1 MSTYP
6 LYEHNG
12 LVTLAT
18 EDFVLLRNP
27 AEKSAPQLT
36 PSVIS
41 HYNEGHQ
48 LYVVDSVYS
57 GTGRS
62 SELDVYQK
70 LIKPLF
76 EELGIDHK
84 YVSTASADSISEFGK
99 SLAGS
104 ACTVLF
110 ISGDTSVNEFVNS
123 LLETNE
129 GTINVGIIPLGTGN
143 SIALSLGIT
152 NVFVALQRF
161 FHSVETRNP
170 VPLYTYEAAFPRGAY
185 FIHQN
190 VKTHAIETPV
200 RFVVVLSW
208 AFHAALVADSDT
220 PELRKHGVSR
230 FRMAAENNLKLNT
243 FYSGSCSVGSETYNG
258 PFAYWLV
265 TATSRF
271 EEKFLILPKGNIL
284 DPDLYLVLFGA
295 QEDNSGKYIMD
306 VMQQVYLEGSH
317 VTNPSVA
324 YKQIGAHTEL
334 RLSLDSPD
342 QRLCLDGAIV
352 KVPQPGSISVRVAG
366 HEKGKW
372 KLYIIT

>member
-1 MSTYP
+1 MYP
-6 LYEHNG
+6 LYKYNDKVVLAKDDYL
-12 LVTLAT
+12 LVRDLA
-18 EDFVLLRNP
+18 ESSVFR
-27 AEKSAPQLT
+27 LT
-36 PSVIS
+36 PSIIS

-48 LYVVDSVYS
+48 LYIVDSVYS

-62 SELDVYQK
+62 NELDVYQK

-76 EELGIDHK
+76 LELGIDHK
-84 YVSTASADSISEFGK
+84 YVSTSSADTISEF
-99 SLAGS
+99 AGS
-104 ACTVLF
+104 LNGSVCTVLF
-110 ISGDTSVNEFVNS
+110 ISGDTSVNEFINS
-123 LLETNE
+123 LLETKE
-129 GTINVGIIPLGTGN
+129 GTVNVGIIPLGTGN

-152 NVFVALQRF
+152 NVFVALERF
-161 FHSVETRNP
+161 FQSIELKKT
-170 VPLYTYEAAFPRGAY
+170 VPFYTYEASFPRGSY

-190 VKTHAIETPV
+190 VKTHTIENPV
-200 RFVVVLSW
+200 RFLVVLSW

-243 FYSGSCSVGSETYNG
+243 FYNGSYSVGGETYNG

-284 DPDLYLVLFGA
+284 HPDLYLVLFGA

-306 VMQQVYLEGSH
+306 VMEQVYLEGSH
-317 VTNPSVA
+317 LANPDVE
-324 YKQIGAHTEL
+324 YKQIDSTSQL
-334 RLSLDSPD
+334 KLSVDSPD

-352 KVPQPGSISVRVAG
+352 KVPEPGSISVKVLG
-366 HEKGKW
+366 NEIGKW